1 MDIDGLHFKATTQ
14 GQAEVECSRREKS
27 SSFLLRIELRKI
39 KAIFFQEGTKDKLA
53 LYCFI

>member
-1 MDIDGLHFKATTQ
+1 MDIDGLHFKTITQ

-27 SSFLLRIELRKI
+27 CISLLRIELRKMQ
-39 KAIFFQEGTKDKLA
+39 AMFFEEGTKDKLA

>member
-1 MDIDGLHFKATTQ
+1 MYIDGLDFKATTQ
-14 GQAEVECSRREKS
+14 GQAEVECSRREKL